1 MRQFR
6 DLTTK
11 EKKEYLAILL
21 LLPFAYI
28 AHLFRKANFRAFY
41 RRGVAVCLALV
52 MIAVMLP
59 TTAFAANSH
68 THCIC
73 GKTHKNVG
81 KHDAEVST
89 TFTAVTDWNGLQNAA
104 TNGGCVYLAN
114 DITINAAITV
124 TGDLTL
130 CLNGHTLKNTA
141 ANTRVIYIDRGG
153 TLNLTDCGSTGT
165 ITGGSLTG
173 SYDYGGGVYNYGT
186 FAMHGGIISG
196 NTANYGGGG
205 VSNEGT
211 FAMYGGIISGNTANY
226 GGGVYNNNTTST
238 MYGGVIS
245 ENTANHGGGVYC
257 NYAFTMTGGSIIHNT
272 ANKSPSGGIYVN
284 QSITLSG
291 SPVISGNIY
300 DGHKGFF
307 DIYKDYRPIRVTEDF
322 APTCPSITVSVNP
335 SSNGEPFLEAVG
347 DDVDIEKYFGYFDYV
362 SEFPLY
368 IKDGAYC
375 AGFAIVE
382 EPTGENN
389 YTVKVSSDED
399 LSCQWYK
406 KALVSKVLTNREVEL
421 LGVDYD
427 QSCQSFTMLYGESEG
442 MIYLN
447 AGDQLIVS
455 VQSEMEIVRLMGMP
469 TPAVEQ
475 VGNTYTFTVRSTGN
489 YQLWVEGAPGT
500 SVKFT
505 KNGFDFVAVEG
516 QTKLTLDTS
525 NLEAGEYQC
534 KLVWDREKDD
544 PYDDIEASSEIVS
557 YTIPT
562 YTVTWKNY
570 DGSVLKTDTGV
581 THGTTPTYNGATPWK
596 AEDENFTYT
605 FSSWSPSVSAVTGNA
620 EYTAQF
626 TATSKRVDPT
636 YTVTIPATVNEGE
649 SFKVS
654 ATGVVLNTDQTLTV
668 TLQSD
673 FKLRNEQ
680 NAELAFKIND
690 GAITNNA
697 VVLSVTG
704 NGDKNNPLSLTTD
717 NLAVEIA
724 EEAKYSGTYQG
735 TITFT
740 IAVSTALNN

>member
-1 MRQFR
+1 MKSFNQ
-6 DLTTK
+6 LTK
-11 EKKEYLAILL
+11 QEKKEYLAILL

-28 AHLFRKANFRAFY
+28 GHLFRKANSRTLS
-41 RRGVAVCLALV
+41 RRGVAVCLAVV
-52 MIAVMLP
+52 MIAVMFP
-59 TTAFAANSH
+59 ATAFAADSH

-81 KHDAEVST
+81 DHDAEVST
-89 TFTAVTDWNGLQNAA
+89 TFTAVTNQTDLQNAA
-104 TNGGCVYLAN
+104 TNGGSVYLAN

-173 SYDYGGGVYNYGT
+173 SYDYGGGVYIYGT
-186 FAMHGGIISG
+186 FAMYGGIISG

-300 DGHKGFF
+300 DGHKGSF

-347 DDVDIEKYFGYFDYV
+347 DGVDIEKYFGYFDYV
-362 SEFPLY
+362 SELPLY

-389 YTVKVSSDED
+389 YTVKVSSDKD

-406 KALVSKVLTNREVEL
+406 KELGNKVLTNSDVRLWE
-421 LGVDYD
+421 GYYD
-427 QSCQSFTMLYGESEG
+427 TISQSFTMSGGGLSVF
-442 MIYLN
+442 ISLN
-447 AGDQLIVS
+447 ADDQLIVS
-455 VQSEMEIVRLMGMP
+455 SQSEIDAQLWGADRK
-469 TPAVEQ
+469 Q
-475 VGNTYTFTVRSTGN
+475 DGNTYTFTVTSTDSYMLRVTGGS
-489 YQLWVEGAPGT
+489 GA
-500 SVKFT
+500 SVKLI
-505 KNGFDFVAVEG
+505 KNGSDFVAVDG
-516 QTKLTLDTS
+516 QTALTLDTS
-525 NLEAGEYQC
+525 NLEEGEYQC
-534 KLVWDREKDD
+534 KLVWDCGTDD
-544 PYDDIEASSEIVS
+544 LYDDIEASSEIVS

-562 YTVTWKNY
+562 YTVTWKNH
-570 DGSVLKTDTGV
+570 DGSVLETDTGV
-581 THGTTPTYNGATPWK
+581 TYGTRPEYNGATPGQP
-596 AEDENFTYT
+596 EDENFTYT
-605 FSSWSPSVSAVTGNA
+605 FDGWSPALEAVTGDV

-626 TATSKRVDPT
+626 TAVSKRVDPT
-636 YTVTIPATVNEGE
+636 YTVTIPATANIGA
-649 SFKVS
+649 SIQVS
-654 ATGVVLNTDQTLTV
+654 ANNVVLNTDQTLTV

-673 FKLRNEQ
+673 FTLKSEQ
-680 NAELAFKIND
+680 NA
-690 GAITNNA
+690 
-697 VVLSVTG
+697 
-704 NGDKNNPLSLTTD
+704 
-717 NLAVEIA
+717 
-724 EEAKYSGTYQG
+724 
-735 TITFT
+735 
-740 IAVSTALNN
+740 

>member
-1 MRQFR
+1 MKQFR

-28 AHLFRKANFRAFY
+28 AHLFRKANFRTLS
-41 RRGVAVCLALV
+41 RRGVAVSLALV
-52 MIAVMLP
+52 MIAVMFP
-59 TTAFAANSH
+59 ATAFAADSH

-81 KHDAEVST
+81 DHDAEVST
-89 TFTAVTDWNGLQNAA
+89 TFTAVTDRNGLQNAA

-141 ANTRVIYIDRGG
+141 SNTRVIYIDRGG

-173 SYDYGGGVYNYGT
+173 SYDYGGGVYNY
-186 FAMHGGIISG
+186 
-196 NTANYGGGG
+196 
-205 VSNEGT
+205 GT

-300 DGHKGFF
+300 DGHKGSF

-455 VQSEMEIVRLMGMP
+455 AQSEMEIVRLMGMP

-505 KNGFDFVAVEG
+505 KNGFDFVAVDG
-516 QTKLTLDTS
+516 QTALTLDTS
-525 NLEAGEYQC
+525 NLEEGEYQC
-534 KLVWDREKDD
+534 KLVWDRGTDN
-544 PYDDIEASSEIVS
+544 PRDDIEAWSEIVS
-557 YTIPT
+557 CTKPT
-562 YTVTWKNY
+562 YTVTWKNH
-570 DGSVLKTDTGV
+570 DGTVLETDTGV
-581 THGTTPTYNGATPWK
+581 TLGTTPTYNGATPTR

-605 FSSWSPSVSAVTGNA
+605 FKGWSPSVSAVTGDA

-626 TATSKRVDPT
+626 TAVSKRVDPT
-636 YTVTIPATVNEGE
+636 YTVTIPATVNESE

-654 ATGVVLNTDQTLTV
+654 AMGVVLNTDQTLTV

-673 FKLRNEQ
+673 FTLRNEQ